1 LHDGAPNVGGNW
13 IQDAFQQNCLTLSAL
28 KIATQ
33 ILAKNGVFVTK
44 VFRSSDYHCLISV
57 FEKLFKNVH
66 VWKPSASR
74 LESAEIFV
82 VCEKYQKPE
91 KLDPDLLDPKKVF
104 AEAAQQSITSNP
116 QLILQTRKKTKKV
129 QAAGYDSETVLLY
142 KTISATDFIRSSN
155 YFDLLASANKIVL
168 DDEKLANSE
177 LTTDEVKFCLEDIKV
192 CGVRELRQILQWR
205 RNILKEISEEEA
217 LEGGEATGK
226 SAAPVID
233 PE

>member
-1 LHDGAPNVGGNW
+1 M
-13 IQDAFQQNCLTLSAL
+13 
-28 KIATQ
+28 
-33 ILAKNGVFVTK
+33 
-44 VFRSSDYHCLISV
+44 
-57 FEKLFKNVH
+57 
-66 VWKPSASR
+66 
-74 LESAEIFV
+74 
-82 VCEKYQKPE
+82 
-91 KLDPDLLDPKKVF
+91 
-104 AEAAQQSITSNP
+104 
-116 QLILQTRKKTKKV
+116 
-129 QAAGYDSETVLLY
+129 LY

-226 SAAPVID
+226 SAAPAALKKRKRKLLKEKADMEKRKKLKMVLEGDVFEIPGEQELFSLKKVAQARNQANARLKKR
-233 PE
+233 PEREDTASDSKDDDDNE